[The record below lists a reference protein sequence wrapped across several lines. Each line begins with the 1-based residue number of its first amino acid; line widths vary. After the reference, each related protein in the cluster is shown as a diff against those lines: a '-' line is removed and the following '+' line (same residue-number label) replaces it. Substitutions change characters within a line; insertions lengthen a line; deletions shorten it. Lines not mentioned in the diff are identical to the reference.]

1 MYYGETRTITW
12 IFREGGRDL
21 DGFRRNMK
29 RRIWIIALAAMMLL
43 GLALGM
49 AAAESSTPNPLKV
62 SMALE
67 TNKFT
72 EPKEITVS
80 ISVTNV
86 GEGDLPGPVTLYYPD
101 GKQVE
106 EFGSPTLSV
115 GTTKSW
121 SGKWKVT
128 QAELDAGKITFKIRY
143 SIYDDNGE
151 LIYTGKQ
158 YSKKIIYTGAAP
170 DLTVNREIKPMTAQK
185 DQEVTVTYEIENTG
199 TVDVTGV
206 TIKENS
212 SISSKSGSI
221 PSIAAGEKESYT
233 FTTKMGKKDLTSSA
247 TISYKAGGKSYSQ
260 KVEAATI
267 KYGVVN
273 LSATLTADKKGGA
286 PGDTVKLTLKLKN
299 SGTVDFT
306 NVTVTDENL
315 GQVFS
320 DVTVKAK
327 DTVTLEKEI
336 VITETQDIQFTVTAD
351 DDTGEPVETAT
362 GRVNII
368 ATDPTQQILLSLEAT
383 ADRDV
388 VYEIPGNV
396 RFTITVRNESAVDVS
411 NITIRAVDTVINS
424 FDSIPAGESRTF
436 TREMAVS
443 MPGTF
448 QFTARCQDQLSQV
461 LTFTSNALRISLQ
474 QPTPEPTEA
483 PIVTPPAPQYQT
495 VPETYEDL
503 SDSQKLPEWTEQLV
517 SVADPARYVLGAAT
531 AVLVILLLIGGI
543 RRAAAKN
550 QSNKAMDHLDG
561 ANYRDYGAQPKRN
574 RRSEI
579 QPSSDE
585 AAKPEA
591 QEQAKAAEETEHTAH
606 DSELMAETLRRLYN
620 NEEKPET
627 QVSQETKEMP
637 AVKTAE
643 TAEAEKTAETVQ
655 TQIQSASEAAHRRR
669 NK

>member
-1 MYYGETRTITW
+1 
-12 IFREGGRDL
+12 
-21 DGFRRNMK
+21 MK
-29 RRIWIIALAAMMLL
+29 RRLWIIALAALMLL
-43 GLALGM
+43 GLTSGM
-49 AAAESSTPNPLKV
+49 AAAESTVPNPLKV

-143 SIYDDNGE
+143 SVYDENGE
-151 LIYTGKQ
+151 LKYTGKQ
-158 YSKKIIYTGAAP
+158 YTKKIIYSGAAP
-170 DLTVNREIKPMTAQK
+170 ELKVTREIKPTTAQK
-185 DQEVTVTYEIENTG
+185 DQEVTVTYEIENSG
-199 TVDVTGV
+199 PVDVTGV

-212 SISSKSGSI
+212 SIASKTASLDK
-221 PSIAAGEKESYT
+221 IAVGEKATHT
-233 FTTKMGKKDLTSSA
+233 FTAKMGKKDMTSAA

-306 NVTVTDENL
+306 NVTVTDETL

-327 DTVTLEKEI
+327 ETVTLEKELI
-336 VITETQDIQFTVTAD
+336 ITETQDIQFTVKAD

-362 GRVNII
+362 GRVNVI
-368 ATDPTQQILLSLEAT
+368 ATDPTQQILLSLEAK

-388 VYEIPGNV
+388 VYDIPGNV
-396 RFTITVRNESAVDVS
+396 HFTITVRNESAVDVS
-411 NITIRAVDTVINS
+411 KITIRAVDTVINS

-436 TREMAVS
+436 TREMAIS

-448 QFTARCQDQLSQV
+448 QFTARCQDQLSQT
-461 LTFTSNALRISLQ
+461 LTFTSNPLQISRQ

-495 VPETYEDL
+495 VPETYEEL

-517 SVADPARYVLGAAT
+517 SVANPARFILGGIT
-531 AVLVILLLIGGI
+531 ALLVILLLIGGI

-561 ANYRDYGAQPKRN
+561 ANYRDYGTQPKRN

-585 AAKPEA
+585 AAKPDP
-591 QEQAKAAEETEHTAH
+591 QERAKEAEEAENTAH

-620 NEEKPET
+620 NEEKPAADD
-627 QVSQETKEMP
+627 SQETKRIP
-637 AVKTAE
+637 AV
-643 TAEAEKTAETVQ
+643 EAEETVQ
-655 TQIQSASEAAHRRR
+655 TQVQSAAEAAHRRR

>member
-1 MYYGETRTITW
+1 
-12 IFREGGRDL
+12 
-21 DGFRRNMK
+21 MK
-29 RRIWIIALAAMMLL
+29 RRLWIIALAALMLL
-43 GLALGM
+43 GLTSGM
-49 AAAESSTPNPLKV
+49 AAAESTVPNPLKV

-143 SIYDDNGE
+143 SVYDENGE
-151 LIYTGKQ
+151 LKYTGKQ
-158 YSKKIIYTGAAP
+158 YTKKIIYSGAAP
-170 DLTVNREIKPMTAQK
+170 ELKVTREIKPTTAQK
-185 DQEVTVTYEIENTG
+185 DQEVTVTYEIENSG
-199 TVDVTGV
+199 PVDVTGV

-212 SISSKSGSI
+212 SIASKTASLDK
-221 PSIAAGEKESYT
+221 IAVGEKATHT
-233 FTTKMGKKDLTSSA
+233 FTAKMGKKDMTSAA

-306 NVTVTDENL
+306 NVTVTDETL

-327 DTVTLEKEI
+327 ETVTLEKELI
-336 VITETQDIQFTVTAD
+336 ITETQDIQFTVKAD

-362 GRVNII
+362 GRVNVI
-368 ATDPTQQILLSLEAT
+368 ATDPTQQILLSLEAK

-388 VYEIPGNV
+388 VYDIPGNV
-396 RFTITVRNESAVDVS
+396 HFTITVRNESAVDVS
-411 NITIRAVDTVINS
+411 KITIRAVDTVINS

-436 TREMAVS
+436 TREMAIS

-448 QFTARCQDQLSQV
+448 QFTARCQDQLSQT
-461 LTFTSNALRISLQ
+461 LTFTSNPLQISRQ

-495 VPETYEDL
+495 VPETYEEL

-517 SVADPARYVLGAAT
+517 SVANPARFILGGIT
-531 AVLVILLLIGGI
+531 ALLVILLLIGGI

-561 ANYRDYGAQPKRN
+561 ANYRDYGTQPKRN

-585 AAKPEA
+585 AAKPDP
-591 QEQAKAAEETEHTAH
+591 QERAKEAEEAENTAH

-620 NEEKPET
+620 NEEKPAADD
-627 QVSQETKEMP
+627 SQETKRIP
-637 AVKTAE
+637 AV
-643 TAEAEKTAETVQ
+643 EAEETVQ
-655 TQIQSASEAAHRRR
+655 TQVQSAAEAAHRRR
-669 NK
+669 TK

>member
-1 MYYGETRTITW
+1 
-12 IFREGGRDL
+12 
-21 DGFRRNMK
+21 MK
-29 RRIWIIALAAMMLL
+29 RRLWIIALAALMLL
-43 GLALGM
+43 GLTSGM
-49 AAAESSTPNPLKV
+49 AAAESTVPNPLKV

-143 SIYDDNGE
+143 SVYDENGE
-151 LIYTGKQ
+151 LKYTGKQ
-158 YSKKIIYTGAAP
+158 YTKKIIYSGAAP
-170 DLTVNREIKPMTAQK
+170 ELKVTREIKPTTAQK
-185 DQEVTVTYEIENTG
+185 DQEVTVTYEIENSG
-199 TVDVTGV
+199 PVDVTGV

-212 SISSKSGSI
+212 SIASKTASLDK
-221 PSIAAGEKESYT
+221 IAVGEKATRT
-233 FTTKMGKKDLTSSA
+233 FTAKMGKKDMTSAA

-306 NVTVTDENL
+306 NVTVTDETL

-327 DTVTLEKEI
+327 ETVTLEKEL
-336 VITETQDIQFTVTAD
+336 VITETQDIQFTVKAD

-362 GRVNII
+362 GRVNVI
-368 ATDPTQQILLSLEAT
+368 ATDPTQQILLSLEAK

-396 RFTITVRNESAVDVS
+396 HFTITVRNESAVDVS
-411 NITIRAVDTVINS
+411 KITIRAVDTVINS

-436 TREMAVS
+436 TREMAIS

-448 QFTARCQDQLSQV
+448 QFTARCQDQLSQT
-461 LTFTSNALRISLQ
+461 LTFTSNPLQISRQ

-495 VPETYEDL
+495 VPETYEEL

-517 SVADPARYVLGAAT
+517 SVANPARFILGGIT
-531 AVLVILLLIGGI
+531 ALLVILLLIGGI

-550 QSNKAMDHLDG
+550 QSKKAMDHLDG
-561 ANYRDYGAQPKRN
+561 ANYRAYGTQPKRN

-585 AAKPEA
+585 AAKPDP
-591 QEQAKAAEETEHTAH
+591 QERAKEAEEAENTAH

-620 NEEKPET
+620 NEEKPAADD
-627 QVSQETKEMP
+627 SQETKRIP
-637 AVKTAE
+637 AV
-643 TAEAEKTAETVQ
+643 EAEETVQ
-655 TQIQSASEAAHRRR
+655 TQVQSAAEAAHRRR